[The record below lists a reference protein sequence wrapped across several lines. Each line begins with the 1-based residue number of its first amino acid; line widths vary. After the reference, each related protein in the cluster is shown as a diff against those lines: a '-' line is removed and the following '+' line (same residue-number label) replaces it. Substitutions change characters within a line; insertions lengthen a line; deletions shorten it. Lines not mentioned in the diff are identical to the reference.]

1 MRFPYKGSNI
11 PSEIL
16 QICRATFSTVQFV
29 ETSKVFLRQM
39 LRQGADP
46 IGVKR
51 Y

>member
-16 QICRATFSTVQFV
+16 QICRATLSVVQFV
-29 ETSKVFLRQM
+29 KTSKVFQRQI
-39 LRQGADP
+39 LRQGADSL
-46 IGVKR
+46 GVKR